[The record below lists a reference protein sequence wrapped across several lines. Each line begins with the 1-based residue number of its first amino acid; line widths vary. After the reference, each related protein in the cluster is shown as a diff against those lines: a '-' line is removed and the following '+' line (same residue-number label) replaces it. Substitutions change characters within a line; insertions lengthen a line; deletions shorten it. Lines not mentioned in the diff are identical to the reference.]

1 MHPNCVHN
9 NVDMTAHV
17 LFRSLSLHA
26 SRCRSPPPPP
36 NHATHPHT
44 RLAAPRETNT
54 GRASVCVCV
63 LTVHTRR
70 VQTAPRFLHQ
80 SHGKLFQF
88 DSNGTAKWPGGAI
101 RRPNGNAQ
109 WNTIG
114 RGGEGWFAWALMH
127 AAYTGKLQLFHLGT
141 IKRKPIS
148 IMLMMSSLSV
158 RGL

>member
-17 LFRSLSLHA
+17 LFRSLSPHA
-26 SRCRSPPPPP
+26 SSCMLPP
-36 NHATHPHT
+36 THEIGSAKGNQ
-44 RLAAPRETNT
+44 RD
-54 GRASVCVCV
+54 GRVCV

-70 VQTAPRFLHQ
+70 VQTAPRFLQQ

-109 WNTIG
+109 WITVE
-114 RGGEGWFAWALMH
+114 R
-127 AAYTGKLQLFHLGT
+127 AARDGL
-141 IKRKPIS
+141 
-148 IMLMMSSLSV
+148 